1 MPELPEV
8 ETTKRGIEP
17 WLQGASI
24 EQVIVRQP
32 QLRWRVPDDVQRL
45 IGQTVTGLQRRA
57 KYILVETE
65 VGIAVWHLGMSGS
78 LRLVEPDEP
87 PRLHDH
93 IDWHLSNGKI
103 LRYHDP
109 RRFGALLW
117 LEAGHAWAQSDLLSH
132 LGPEPLSE
140 QFDGDYLFQRS
151 RGKKQAVKTFVMDG
165 KVVVGVG
172 NIYANEALFL
182 AGIRPTT
189 AAGRISRQRYER
201 LAEQIKLVLAAAI
214 EQGGTTLKDFV
225 GGDGQPGYFAQKLH
239 VYGRGGKPCR
249 QCSLQLK
256 EIRLGQRSTV
266 YCGHCQH

>member
-17 WLQGASI
+17 WLKGATI
-24 EQVIVRQP
+24 EHVVVRQP
-32 QLRWRVPDDVQRL
+32 QLRWPVVDEIQQL
-45 IGQTVTGLQRRA
+45 QGQVIQSLQRRA
-57 KYILVETE
+57 KYILVATDA
-65 VGIAVWHLGMSGS
+65 GTAIWHLGMSGS
-78 LRLVEPDEP
+78 LRLVEPNEDA
-87 PRLHDH
+87 RLHDH
-93 IDWHLSNGKI
+93 IDWQLSNGKI

-117 LEAGHAWAQSDLLSH
+117 LPAGQAWQDSEYLAH
-132 LGPEPLSE
+132 LGPEPLSDA
-140 QFDGDYLFQRS
+140 FDGDYLYQRS

-165 KVVVGVG
+165 KVVVGAG

-189 AAGRISRQRYER
+189 AAGRISRVRYQR
-201 LAEQIKLVLAAAI
+201 LAEHIKQVLAAAI
-214 EQGGTTLKDFV
+214 EQGGTTLRDFV
-225 GGDGQPGYFAQKLH
+225 GGDGQPGYFAQQLY

-249 QCSLQLK
+249 QCSQTLT

-266 YCGHCQH
+266 YCQSCQR